1 MALIIEV
8 KVVPSAGKNG
18 WILDKVGK
26 LKGYLKSPPERGIA
40 NQELIDLLAKALK
53 IPKQK
58 VILVSG
64 ATSRIKRI
72 KIEHELTIEQLYDA
86 LGIERQITIV

>member
-1 MALIIEV
+1 MALIVEV

-18 WILDKVGK
+18 WILDKAGK
-26 LKGYLKSPPERGIA
+26 LKGYLKSPPERGLA

-86 LGIERQITIV
+86 LGIERQITIM

>member
-18 WILDKVGK
+18 WILDKAGK
-26 LKGYLKSPPERGIA
+26 LKGYLKSPPERGLA

-72 KIEHELTIEQLYDA
+72 KIEHELTIEQLYGA
-86 LGIERQITIV
+86 LGIERQIPIM

>member
-1 MALIIEV
+1 MSLIIEV

-18 WILDKVGK
+18 WILDKAGK
-26 LKGYLKSPPERGIA
+26 LKGYLKSPPERGLA

-72 KIEHELTIEQLYDA
+72 KIEYELTVEQLYAA
-86 LGIERQITIV
+86 LGIERQIKIM